1 MDKSR
6 LLDKVGAIGDDRLL
20 LAKVLDRAEQAQSRN
35 IPAATDF
42 LSPQQQMVT
51 LDLLRLAGIPETG
64 GARGEQ
70 IRSLFAMTPHL
81 FRIGKAGAQRLA
93 ETTRL
98 QDTASCILN
107 VYRAI

>member
-51 LDLLRLAGIPETG
+51 LDLLQLAGIPETG
-64 GARGEQ
+64 GARLGGYKRAERNILLFLPDWLAPEDAESQ
-70 IRSLFAMTPHL
+70 SLIR
-81 FRIGKAGAQRLA
+81 
-93 ETTRL
+93 
-98 QDTASCILN
+98 
-107 VYRAI
+107 

>member
-51 LDLLRLAGIPETG
+51 LDLGIQEAQTLAV
-64 GARGEQ
+64 RGRPKWIQ
-70 IRSLFAMTPHL
+70 KYIWQQQNH
-81 FRIGKAGAQRLA
+81 
-93 ETTRL
+93 
-98 QDTASCILN
+98 TASP
-107 VYRAI
+107 